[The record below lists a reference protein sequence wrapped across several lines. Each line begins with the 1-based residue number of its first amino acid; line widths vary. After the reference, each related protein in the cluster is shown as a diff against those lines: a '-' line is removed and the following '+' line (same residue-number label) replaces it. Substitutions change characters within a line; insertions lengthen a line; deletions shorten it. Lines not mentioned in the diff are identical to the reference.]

1 MNPEIERYSK
11 KLIKIALILLL
22 LLTVYFAVA
31 YFIPITLDV
40 FSLIF
45 TGLLPFILAIV
56 VAILIDPLVNWL
68 ESRKIKRGFAVLI
81 ALILVIVLIAL
92 ILFIVI
98 SRLVIELSDLYQQ
111 IPFYTQNI
119 YSNILEILEVVRNYL
134 STNPLPAEST
144 KCDF

>member
-134 STNPLPAEST
+134 STNPLPCRGT